1 MGALLVNINFLSLGT
16 TTGRQQIDRIQT
28 SFYLYHIE
36 QFNSMGA
43 FVSRAV
49 EKNMKSNQEFM
60 LEMNRIT
67 VERQLQ
73 MQNQMRE
80 RMAAMQIAKNRELL
94 NWFGSFY
101 LLTAAGMLTGY
112 KKSRRPGI
120 LVPLVPLSFIFAYQ
134 IDLAYGNK
142 LHRIRGEAENI
153 INYESELLELPCNL
167 PSLSTIDQAR
177 QIRSDQLKM
186 HSAHQPLYY

>member
-1 MGALLVNINFLSLGT
+1 MGLVNINFLSLGT

-101 LLTAAGMLTGY
+101 LLTAAECSRVT
-112 KKSRRPGI
+112 KS
-120 LVPLVPLSFIFAYQ
+120 
-134 IDLAYGNK
+134 LA
-142 LHRIRGEAENI
+142 
-153 INYESELLELPCNL
+153 
-167 PSLSTIDQAR
+167 DQV
-177 QIRSDQLKM
+177 S
-186 HSAHQPLYY
+186 

>member
-1 MGALLVNINFLSLGT
+1 
-16 TTGRQQIDRIQT
+16 
-28 SFYLYHIE
+28 
-36 QFNSMGA
+36 
-43 FVSRAV
+43 
-49 EKNMKSNQEFM
+49 
-60 LEMNRIT
+60 
-67 VERQLQ
+67 

-142 LHRIRGEAENI
+142 LHRIRGKF
-153 INYESELLELPCNL
+153 NL
-167 PSLSTIDQAR
+167 YD
-177 QIRSDQLKM
+177 
-186 HSAHQPLYY
+186 

>member
-1 MGALLVNINFLSLGT
+1 MGLVNINFLSLGT

>member
-1 MGALLVNINFLSLGT
+1 MGS
-16 TTGRQQIDRIQT
+16 
-28 SFYLYHIE
+28 
-36 QFNSMGA
+36 
-43 FVSRAV
+43 FVSRIV
-49 EKNMKSNQEFM
+49 ERNMKSNQDFM

-67 VERQLQ
+67 VERQIQ

-80 RMAAMQIAKNRELL
+80 RMVAMQIAKSRELL

-101 LLTAAGMLTGY
+101 LLTTTGMIAGY

-120 LVPLVPLSFIFAYQ
+120 LVPLVPLSFILAYQ

-177 QIRSDQLKM
+177 QIRNDQLKM